1 MAVGPFKAKVGAL
14 ETTDIPSAAQA
25 KAFVEGLSP
34 IFRDRLHW
42 RFAGRMLEKA
52 EQSADDE
59 DTTTI
64 KQAFACQYRLRCR
77 CHGSHPCKLSP
88 LNRFARPAH
97 SWDGVSAN

>member
-1 MAVGPFKAKVGAL
+1 MAFGPFKAKVGAL

-59 DTTTI
+59 DTAA
-64 KQAFACQYRLRCR
+64 KAFKNALETEKCLF
-77 CHGSHPCKLSP
+77 K
-88 LNRFARPAH
+88 
-97 SWDGVSAN
+97 

>member
-1 MAVGPFKAKVGAL
+1 MAFGPFKAKVGVL

-59 DTTTI
+59 DTAA
-64 KQAFACQYRLRCR
+64 KAFKNALETE
-77 CHGSHPCKLSP
+77 KWL
-88 LNRFARPAH
+88 FK
-97 SWDGVSAN
+97 

>member
-1 MAVGPFKAKVGAL
+1 MAFGPFKAKVGAL

-25 KAFVEGLSP
+25 MAFVEGLSP

-59 DTTTI
+59 DTAA
-64 KQAFACQYRLRCR
+64 KAFKNALETE
-77 CHGSHPCKLSP
+77 KWL
-88 LNRFARPAH
+88 FK
-97 SWDGVSAN
+97 